1 MILGWARRRRA
12 PGTLVAVCT
21 VWVAVATAGAVAG
34 AGGAMVLRRLPRG
47 VPVPVSVCTVAVAA
61 LWAAVGEQAREGLP
75 VWWWPVP
82 LVLGWAGVLLAG
94 ADLIARRLPDV
105 LTLAAYPVV
114 AVLLGVAAVGAGTA
128 EALARAG
135 AGALLWAGGY
145 AAVRLV
151 APDALGGGDVK
162 LAGSLGAL
170 AAATS
175 WPGLLLAVLAANVVT
190 AAIAAPARL
199 LGYRDV
205 PHGPA
210 MLAAAW
216 LVVLHPPV

>member
-1 MILGWARRRRA
+1 
-12 PGTLVAVCT
+12 VALT
-21 VWVAVATAGAVAG
+21 GAIAG
-34 AGGAMVLRRLPRG
+34 AGGAIVLRRLPRG
-47 VPVPVSVCTVAVAA
+47 VPVPVSVCAVAVAV
-61 LWAAVGEQAREGLP
+61 LWAAVSERASEGLP

-82 LVLGWAGVLLAG
+82 LILSWAGVLLAA
-94 ADLIARRLPDV
+94 ADLIARRLPDA
-105 LTLAAYPVV
+105 LTLPAYPVV
-114 AVLLGVAAVGAGTA
+114 ALLLGAAAVAAGNTD
-128 EALARAG
+128 ALARAT

-151 APDALGGGDVK
+151 APAALGGGDVK

-175 WPGLLLAVLAANVVT
+175 WSGLLLAVLAANLITVT
-190 AAIAAPARL
+190 IAGPARL
-199 LGYRDV
+199 LGYREV

>member
-1 MILGWARRRRA
+1 
-12 PGTLVAVCT
+12 
-21 VWVAVATAGAVAG
+21 
-34 AGGAMVLRRLPRG
+34 
-47 VPVPVSVCTVAVAA
+47 VAVAA

-175 WPGLLLAVLAANVVT
+175 WPGLLLAVLARTWRRPSPPRPGCWVT
-190 AAIAAPARL
+190 ATFPTGQRCS
-199 LGYRDV
+199 RR
-205 PHGPA
+205 HGS
-210 MLAAAW
+210 
-216 LVVLHPPV
+216 

>member
-1 MILGWARRRRA
+1 MGSAWA
-12 PGTLVAVCT
+12 AVT
-21 VWVAVATAGAVAG
+21 GAIAG

-47 VPVPVSVCTVAVAA
+47 ARVPVPVCTVVVAL
-61 LWAAVGEQAREGLP
+61 LWAAVGERASEGLP

-94 ADLIARRLPDV
+94 ADLIARRLPDA
-105 LTLAAYPVV
+105 LTLPAYPVV
-114 AVLLGVAAVGAGTA
+114 AVLLGVAAAGAGTT
-128 EALARAG
+128 EALARAA
-135 AGALLWAGGY
+135 AGTLLWAGSY

-151 APDALGGGDVK
+151 APGALGGGDVK

-170 AAATS
+170 TAATS
-175 WPGLLLAVLAANVVT
+175 WHGLLLAVLAANMLT
-190 AAIAAPARL
+190 AAFAGPARL